1 MNAARMLVA
10 LVTLRWLAGIADNV
24 GARAASEIMALA
36 MLAALGLMLLAR
48 MRLARDSGLLVAGLL
63 AWLFTAALSG
73 LSTPLPR
80 PLEAAALLTLLLLYA
95 LFANACLLWLRDPAA
110 LTPLRRFLT
119 GFIAIGAAL
128 SVWQVASGS
137 GFVDPG
143 KPGVIRAFGS
153 DVHPVS
159 FAIQILAAALALEIL
174 RVKTG
179 ARAGPLHLA
188 LLALGALAL
197 YLTFARTAWMM
208 ALLVLAITIWRRGGS
223 LRKLALLAIALP
235 LGAAA
240 LALSDRFA
248 DLASLPA
255 FWQSFS
261 FAEAVFD
268 YRYIDNSVSWRMV
281 NWAYGAQQAL
291 QQPILGFGPGQ
302 SAYASQFSLE
312 MHNILLEGFFEGGA
326 LGLTALVLTLLGL
339 FSLHRNLPRAT
350 AADAHARSLANGFGV
365 ALLLAVLLST
375 SLVDQ
380 LMTVLLYLILLAVAG
395 CPARPQADPQRP
407 SWLPPGSRG
416 YWHHTGPD
424 CGPIHP

>member
-1 MNAARMLVA
+1 MTAAQLLIA
-10 LVTLRWLAGIADNV
+10 LVTLRWLAGIADNL
-24 GARAASEIMALA
+24 GARSFSEAAALA
-36 MLAALGLMLLAR
+36 MLAVLSLMLLAR
-48 MRLARDSGLLVAGLL
+48 LRLARDGGLLVAGLI
-63 AWLFTAALSG
+63 AWLFTAALSA

-80 PLEAAALLTLLLLYA
+80 PLEAAALMTLLALYA
-95 LFANACLLWLRDPAA
+95 LFANAAFIWLRAPSARTA
-110 LTPLRRFLT
+110 LRRFLT

-159 FAIQILAAALALEIL
+159 FAIQMLAAMLALEAL
-174 RVKTG
+174 RAKSG
-179 ARAGPLHLA
+179 ARAGLLHLA
-188 LLALGALAL
+188 HLALGALAL

-208 ALLVLAITIWRRGGS
+208 TLLVLALTLWQRGGG
-223 LRKLALLAIALP
+223 LQKLALLAIALP

-261 FAEAVFD
+261 FAETVFD

-281 NWAYGAQQAL
+281 NWAYGVQQAL

-312 MHNILLEGFFEGGA
+312 MHNILLEVLFEGGV
-326 LGLTALVLTLLGL
+326 LGLAALLILLSGL
-339 FSLHRNLPRAT
+339 LRLHRRLPCAT
-350 AADAHARSLANGFGV
+350 PADVAARCLANSFGL

-380 LMTVLLYLILLAVAG
+380 LMTVFLYLILLAIAG
-395 CPARPQADPQRP
+395 SPATPQPVPQRP
-407 SWLPPGSRG
+407 SWLPPGSPG
-416 YWHHTGPD
+416 YSRRKGPD
-424 CGPIHP
+424 CRPIPP